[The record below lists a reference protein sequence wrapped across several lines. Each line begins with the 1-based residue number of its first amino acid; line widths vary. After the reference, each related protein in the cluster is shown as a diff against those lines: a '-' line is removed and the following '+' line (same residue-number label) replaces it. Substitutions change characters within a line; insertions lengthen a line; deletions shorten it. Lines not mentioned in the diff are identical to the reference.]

1 MTRNKGTI
9 TKINE
14 KYKLA
19 HKNQKAID
27 LLPEII
33 TFLGTIASADNHTY
47 TAEEAEKALT
57 KLADEA
63 ENLKYKMGYGY

>member
-1 MTRNKGTI
+1 M
-9 TKINE
+9 KINE

-19 HKNQKAID
+19 YKNQKAID

-33 TFLGTIASADNHTY
+33 TFLGMIASADNHTY
-47 TAEEAEKALT
+47 TPEEAEMALS

-63 ENLKYKMGYGY
+63 ENLKLKMGYGY